1 MKQYEE
7 PKAEVITFDN
17 DIIKTSGDN
26 IIPTHSGGSN

>member
-7 PKAEVITFDN
+7 PTAEVITFDN
-17 DIIKTSGDN
+17 DIITASGDI